1 MASVSNGRGHPVST
15 LKAEPHSIIFLH
27 TPLHYSPSP
36 KTLFPVSAVQILG
49 LKKYQQLSLYSLPTE
64 EGIVQQKGAQIIRA
78 PWFWVVFIPTA
89 PSSVCHRPYNDFR
102 GRILVFPFSRTV
114 TRKLFACVCCCL
126 VVSSFSVSGLTH
138 CLQD

>member
-1 MASVSNGRGHPVST
+1 MASVSKGRGHP
-15 LKAEPHSIIFLH
+15 LKAEPHPIIFLH
-27 TPLHYSPSP
+27 TPLHYSPPSS
-36 KTLFPVSAVQILG
+36 KTLFPVSSVQILG
-49 LKKYQQLSLYSLPTE
+49 LKKYPQLSLYPLPTE
-64 EGIVQQKGAQIIRA
+64 EGIVQQKRAQIIGT

-89 PSSVCHRPYNDFR
+89 PSSVCHGPYNDFR
-102 GRILVFPFSRTV
+102 GRILVFPFSRTM